1 MAESRLVDELAV
13 RAEVEEAFEKEI
25 LMTYHLRRNVSAAT
39 AALSALASARNATRI
54 PVDIAYHIA
63 YPYIRAY
70 ISALASA
77 RNATRVPV
85 DLPVYSMP
93 IYTSIIHAWQRC
105 IACAYISAH
114 SASAGN
120 ATRIAV
126 YKLI

>member
-63 YPYIRAY
+63 YPYIYAY
-70 ISALASA
+70 IYQRS
-77 RNATRVPV
+77 RVCPQRR
-85 DLPVYSMP
+85 PHP
-93 IYTSIIHAWQRC
+93 GRYTSI
-105 IACAYISAH
+105 
-114 SASAGN
+114 
-120 ATRIAV
+120 
-126 YKLI
+126 

>member
-39 AALSALASARNATRI
+39 AALSTLASAGNTTRI
-54 PVDIAYHIA
+54 PVYTVAYS
-63 YPYIRAY
+63 IR
-70 ISALASA
+70 IC
-77 RNATRVPV
+77 
-85 DLPVYSMP
+85 
-93 IYTSIIHAWQRC
+93 TSIIHACQRYT
-105 IACAYISAH
+105 ACACISAH

>member
-39 AALSALASARNATRI
+39 AALSALASARNTTRI
-54 PVDIAYHIA
+54 PVDV
-63 YPYIRAY
+63 
-70 ISALASA
+70 L
-77 RNATRVPV
+77 
-85 DLPVYSMP
+85 VYSMP
-93 IYTSIIHAWQRC
+93 IYTSIIHACQRC
-105 IACAYISAH
+105 VACAYISAH
-114 SASAGN
+114 SASSGN